1 MHVQGGKNI
10 RLSQPQQMMAATREA
25 ITEAYAGDIIG
36 VFDPGIFSIGDT
48 ICDKKMNIEFEGI
61 PTCAPER
68 FAIVEQVDSMKRK
81 QVAAGMQQIAQEG
94 AIQIFFEPNGGLERV
109 IVGVVGEL
117 QFEVLESRMESEY
130 KVKFRRTAT
139 EYQFI
144 RRYLNKDVLPT
155 SLNLYDTKW
164 VKDVRGRDY
173 LIFRSE
179 WCIKW
184 AYEKNEGIE
193 LAEFGTAQ
201 DDDD

>member
-1 MHVQGGKNI
+1 
-10 RLSQPQQMMAATREA
+10 
-25 ITEAYAGDIIG
+25 
-36 VFDPGIFSIGDT
+36 
-48 ICDKKMNIEFEGI
+48 
-61 PTCAPER
+61 
-68 FAIVEQVDSMKRK
+68 MKRK
-81 QVAAGMQQIAQEG
+81 QFAAGMQQIAQEG

-117 QFEVLESRMESEY
+117 QFEVLESRMDSEY

-144 RRYLNKDVLPT
+144 RRYMNKDVPPT

-201 DDDD
+201 DDDE

>member
-1 MHVQGGKNI
+1 MEKVTVVKVGG
-10 RLSQPQQMMAATREA
+10 
-25 ITEAYAGDIIG
+25 
-36 VFDPGIFSIGDT
+36 
-48 ICDKKMNIEFEGI
+48 
-61 PTCAPER
+61 
-68 FAIVEQVDSMKRK
+68 AIVEQVDSMKRK
-81 QVAAGMQQIAQEG
+81 QFAAGMQQIAQEG

>member
-1 MHVQGGKNI
+1 
-10 RLSQPQQMMAATREA
+10 
-25 ITEAYAGDIIG
+25 
-36 VFDPGIFSIGDT
+36 
-48 ICDKKMNIEFEGI
+48 
-61 PTCAPER
+61 
-68 FAIVEQVDSMKRK
+68 
-81 QVAAGMQQIAQEG
+81 
-94 AIQIFFEPNGGLERV
+94 
-109 IVGVVGEL
+109 
-117 QFEVLESRMESEY
+117 MESEY

-144 RRYLNKDVLPT
+144 RRYLNKDVPPT